1 MGGLERAD
9 LIFCRPLF
17 LSYKPVGYEI
27 IDLEISNNFIKF
39 AVKPDRKTS
48 HILRPVGQC
57 IEGQEFNT
65 LYLTLNCYVM
75 ENQKIDSFLSIKGE
89 YFPSANIQTIRER
102 LAATPDSKSDL
113 IRFYEYKNPTVML
126 LISIFLGQL
135 GIDRFML
142 GDIGLGV
149 LKLITAGGCG
159 IWWLVD
165 LFTVQDRTREYNYK
179 KFIEILW

>member
-1 MGGLERAD
+1 
-9 LIFCRPLF
+9 
-17 LSYKPVGYEI
+17 
-27 IDLEISNNFIKF
+27 
-39 AVKPDRKTS
+39 
-48 HILRPVGQC
+48 
-57 IEGQEFNT
+57 
-65 LYLTLNCYVM
+65 M